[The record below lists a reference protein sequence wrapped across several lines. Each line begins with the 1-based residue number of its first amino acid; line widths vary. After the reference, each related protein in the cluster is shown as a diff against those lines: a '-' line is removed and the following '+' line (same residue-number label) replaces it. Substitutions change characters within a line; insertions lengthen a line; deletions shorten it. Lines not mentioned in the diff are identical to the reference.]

1 MVYIE
6 RICVRN
12 FIVVYILCLKVNKLC
27 FRYELKK
34 GSKEL
39 TWVGV
44 NEVAKDVCPNVLRF
58 VDLLLSLPASS
69 ADCERG
75 FSQTKMIKSDW
86 RSKLHDKKVTDLLT
100 VELNSPDIAEFDP
113 HQSIQLWL
121 STRKRRRSF
130 SEPPESDAE
139 SDSDDN
145 TETLEDNTCSSST
158 AF

>member
-12 FIVVYILCLKVNKLC
+12 FIVKYIFCLKVHKLC
-27 FRYELKK
+27 LRYKLKN

-44 NEVAKDVCPNVLRF
+44 NEVAKDVCPNVLHF

-75 FSQTKMIKSDW
+75 FSLTKFIKSDW
-86 RSKLHDKKVTDLLT
+86 RSKLLDKKVTNLMT
-100 VELNSPDIAEFDP
+100 VKLILGA
-113 HQSIQLWL
+113 
-121 STRKRRRSF
+121 K
-130 SEPPESDAE
+130 
-139 SDSDDN
+139 
-145 TETLEDNTCSSST
+145 
-158 AF
+158 